1 MFGALLT
8 TLLLA
13 GLPQQAA
20 AEEKGVLGAGLILG
34 EPTGLSLKYYLN
46 NDTAIDVA
54 LGGAFVGKGIQ
65 IHADYLWHPVLLEQK
80 PSFVLPL
87 YIGAG
92 MRILDRNGGGGDED
106 HVRIGVRG
114 VGGVLFEFTKIPI
127 DVFVEVAGVVDYRTR
142 GPAFGLDLNLGAGVR
157 YYF

>member
-20 AEEKGVLGAGLILG
+20 AEEKGVFGAGLILG